1 MKTMKVKLP
10 NGKTATLKA
19 KREEPVELT
28 AQVVG
33 VETFNASVNDA
44 VNNAVNYA
52 VREAISE
59 FSQEFNRRLQE
70 LQASMPKTTDTSTLE
85 GSVANVQQ
93 DVKELQQVLKSLSE
107 RSTEAPEMPTDKI
120 QSIVQKAIQGIKMP
134 AQVVPMPQK
143 KTDYTFNV
151 VRDKDGFIDSVKA
164 TPS

>member
-93 DVKELQQVLKSLSE
+93 DVRGLQQVLKSLSE
-107 RSTEAPEMPTDKI
+107 RSTEAPELSTDKI

-134 AQVVPMPQK
+134 TQVVPMPQK
-143 KTDYTFNV
+143 KTDYTFNI

>member
-93 DVKELQQVLKSLSE
+93 DVRELQQVLKSLSE

-143 KTDYTFNV
+143 KTDYTFNI

>member
-33 VETFNASVNDA
+33 VETVNT
-44 VNNAVNYA
+44 VVNYA
-52 VREAISE
+52 VKEAISE
-59 FSQEFNRRLQE
+59 FKQEFNRRLQE

-93 DVKELQQVLKSLSE
+93 DVRGLQQVLKSLSE

-120 QSIVQKAIQGIKMP
+120 QSIVQKAIQDIKMP

-143 KTDYTFNV
+143 KTDYTFNI

>member
-44 VNNAVNYA
+44 VNYA

-70 LQASMPKTTDTSTLE
+70 LQANMSKTTDTSTLE

-93 DVKELQQVLKSLSE
+93 EVRGLQRVLESLSE
-107 RSTEAPEMPTDKI
+107 RSTEAPELSTDKI
-120 QSIVQKAIQGIKMP
+120 QSVVQKAIQGIKMP

-143 KTDYTFNV
+143 KTDYTFNI

>member
-59 FSQEFNRRLQE
+59 FFQEFNRRLQE

-93 DVKELQQVLKSLSE
+93 DVRELQQVLKSLSE
-107 RSTEAPEMPTDKI
+107 RSTEAPELSTDKI

>member
-44 VNNAVNYA
+44 VNYA
-52 VREAISE
+52 VKEAISE

-93 DVKELQQVLKSLSE
+93 DVRELQQVLKSLSE

>member
-93 DVKELQQVLKSLSE
+93 DVRELQQVLKSLSE